1 MFDTRFVI
9 KQLKECLPCVLKV
22 YLVHLLLFN
31 YSILMPGSV
40 LHSFHC
46 KEISSECSVS
56 VFGFCLNAFI

>member
-31 YSILMPGSV
+31 NLILMPGSV
-40 LHSFHC
+40 LHSFQR
-46 KEISSECSVS
+46 KEISSECTVS
-56 VFGFCLNAFI
+56 VLGELVFV